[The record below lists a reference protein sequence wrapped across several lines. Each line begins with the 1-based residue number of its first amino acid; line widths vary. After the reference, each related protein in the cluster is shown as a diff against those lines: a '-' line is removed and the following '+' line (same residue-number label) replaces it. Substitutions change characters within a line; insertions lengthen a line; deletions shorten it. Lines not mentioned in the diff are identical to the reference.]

1 MDSSLKKLL
10 LHHYKKVMIA
20 LVLIISGIYLFE
32 TVSGITSWK
41 NSYAYFNSES
51 AKTSFEKKIKES
63 YSFDDQEQGKIFL
76 YFNLDKEES
85 VYTDSFEE
93 YKNYSL
99 TFFNP
104 NEDANQ
110 LGFNAYPFYNEH
122 FLQILIIFVLCGI
135 FLFLLDLKSNFN
147 SLLFTSKYKR
157 TTIYWYKY
165 YLIGGTLSVSLF
177 LSKVISMSAYRF
189 FIPSNYL
196 NISLSQQIIS
206 SFSGWLTLVSIFI
219 LSSFLGLI
227 IGDWLFGVIATLTIL
242 FTFQSFLSNVNYI
255 IQTFFLD
262 ESDITSKVNTNMLS
276 DILPLTQVT
285 TQPFNALPLLIL
297 IVLACLTLF
306 LGQFIFD
313 SITLEDSGSFI
324 IIPKLKR
331 IIQII
336 IICYGTITFT
346 TGTFILTFFPNEK
359 IVFNQLILNLSKMA
373 AITVGLYALTNFILY
388 NKKPKILEK
397 IIF

>member
-157 TTIYWYKY
+157 STIYWYKY

-306 LGQFIFD
+306 VGQFIFD

>member
-157 TTIYWYKY
+157 STIYWYKY

>member
-157 TTIYWYKY
+157 STIYWYKY

-346 TGTFILTFFPNEK
+346 TGTFMLTFFPNEK